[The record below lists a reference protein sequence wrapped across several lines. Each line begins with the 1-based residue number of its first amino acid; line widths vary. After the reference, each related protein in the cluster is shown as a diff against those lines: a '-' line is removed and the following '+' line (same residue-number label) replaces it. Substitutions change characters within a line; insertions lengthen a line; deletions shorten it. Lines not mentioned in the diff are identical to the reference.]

1 MTGTGKPAIYVGVI
15 GYGYI
20 GRYIVKRISQSGGRF
35 QTAFVYN
42 RSADAL
48 ADVDQA
54 LRLDDLR
61 QVETHNPDLIVE
73 CAHPSISAR
82 YGEGFLENCDY
93 MPLSVTALADD
104 ALRERLATTA
114 AAHGTRLVVPAG
126 ALLGGDELL
135 MRRVDWNRVRITFRK
150 HPDNLDFSESSFDPA
165 DIEGETI
172 VYEGSVR
179 GIAKLY
185 PRNVNTMVTCALVS
199 TGLDAC
205 EARLIADPA
214 LNRAVAEVEAWDRS
228 GGMLRT
234 EKRQPAVG
242 VSGSEMLHSTWYSIL
257 RAAGVPRGSI
267 DLV

>member
-1 MTGTGKPAIYVGVI
+1 M
-15 GYGYI
+15 
-20 GRYIVKRISQSGGRF
+20 
-35 QTAFVYN
+35 
-42 RSADAL
+42 
-48 ADVDQA
+48 
-54 LRLDDLR
+54 
-61 QVETHNPDLIVE
+61 
-73 CAHPSISAR
+73 
-82 YGEGFLENCDY
+82 
-93 MPLSVTALADD
+93 
-104 ALRERLATTA
+104 
-114 AAHGTRLVVPAG
+114 
-126 ALLGGDELL
+126 
-135 MRRVDWNRVRITFRK
+135 
-150 HPDNLDFSESSFDPA
+150 
-165 DIEGETI
+165 
-172 VYEGSVR
+172 R

-214 LNRAVAEVEAWDRS
+214 LNRAVAEVEAWDQS

>member
-1 MTGTGKPAIYVGVI
+1 
-15 GYGYI
+15 
-20 GRYIVKRISQSGGRF
+20 
-35 QTAFVYN
+35 
-42 RSADAL
+42 
-48 ADVDQA
+48 
-54 LRLDDLR
+54 
-61 QVETHNPDLIVE
+61 
-73 CAHPSISAR
+73 
-82 YGEGFLENCDY
+82 
-93 MPLSVTALADD
+93 VTALADD

-214 LNRAVAEVEAWDRS
+214 LNRQ
-228 GGMLRT
+228 
-234 EKRQPAVG
+234 RQHAK
-242 VSGSEMLHSTWYSIL
+242 S
-257 RAAGVPRGSI
+257 
-267 DLV
+267 